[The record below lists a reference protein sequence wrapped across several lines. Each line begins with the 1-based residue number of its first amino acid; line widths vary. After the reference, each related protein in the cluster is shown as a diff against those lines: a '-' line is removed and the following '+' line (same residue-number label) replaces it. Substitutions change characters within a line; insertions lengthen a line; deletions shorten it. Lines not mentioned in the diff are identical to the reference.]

1 MKKTS
6 LSRARVGFL
15 IFMGV
20 LAFSIGI
27 FFIGEKSQMFSSAF
41 YVQVNFENVEGVKPG
56 ATVML
61 SGYNIGTVTD
71 IALTPNADSIRLLLR
86 IDRAMHA
93 FIKTDSRA
101 EIKQEGLVGNKFISV
116 SIGSAEAAE
125 IPDFGFIHGVP
136 PFALSSIADNF
147 ISIADTVKQV
157 SGELNVLLHRLNSGG
172 GTIGRLLTDDELY
185 ERLVSITVETEEGL
199 KRTNQQLASLSELL
213 SKSVQT
219 LDAIALKADTAMGN
233 SVLVTDRA
241 ASILGKVDDGE
252 GTLGL
257 LMNDRALYDSLV
269 MFMNAIT
276 DVTYDAGNAA
286 EQTARAIHAMREH
299 WLFGR
304 VFAGEDFENEEPM
317 QSSYGRK
324 MRELQRRIRA
334 LEQRER
340 ELGIAPGGNAR
351 PRKGNDGGNGM
362 ERGGG
367 RPAR

>member
-15 IFMGV
+15 IFIGV

-27 FFIGEKSQMFSSAF
+27 FFVGEKSQFFSSAF

-61 SGYNIGTVTD
+61 SGYNVGTVTD
-71 IALTPNADSIRLLLR
+71 IALTPRADSIRLLLR
-86 IDRAMHA
+86 IDQDVRQ
-93 FIKTDSRA
+93 FIKTDSKA

-116 SIGSAEAAE
+116 GIGSAKAAE
-125 IPDFGFIHGVP
+125 VPDYGFIEGVP

-157 SGELNVLLHRLNSGG
+157 TGELNILLHRLNTGG
-172 GTIGRLLTDDELY
+172 GTIGKLFTDDEVY
-185 ERLVSITVETEEGL
+185 NRLVGITLQTEEGL
-199 KRTNQQLASLSELL
+199 RRTNAQLDNLSRLL
-213 SKSVQT
+213 SKSIET
-219 LDAIALKADTAMGN
+219 LDGIALRADTAMGN
-233 SVLVTDRA
+233 SVRLTDHA
-241 ASILGKVDDGE
+241 ASILEKVDE
-252 GTLGL
+252 GQGSLGL

-269 MFMNAIT
+269 MFVDAIT
-276 DVTYDAGNAA
+276 DVAYDAGNAA
-286 EQTARAIHAMREH
+286 DQAARAIHAMREH

-304 VFAGEDFENEEPM
+304 IFAGEEFETEEPM

-324 MRELQRRIRA
+324 MRELQRRLRA
-334 LEQRER
+334 LDRREQ
-340 ELGIAPGGNAR
+340 GFGDPAPGRQG
-351 PRKGNDGGNGM
+351 DGGGTASPK
-362 ERGGG
+362 GGG